1 MASSAAIMAEI
12 NAKMAE
18 KKQLTSHFLTV
29 RAVVGETTCLQNSLS
44 SAGVAMKE
52 VGSIGGRPL
61 DGGKTETFATDL
73 SRISANLEGNLKQIQ
88 AQIAELD
95 QEISSLWT
103 AYHAAVA
110 AEREAERTRNT
121 KLKRTNKI

>member
-1 MASSAAIMAEI
+1 MASSAEIMAEI

-44 SAGVAMKE
+44 SAGAAMKE

-61 DGGKTETFATDL
+61 DGGKTEKFATDL
-73 SRISANLEGNLKQIQ
+73 SKISANLEGNLKQIQ

-95 QEISSLWT
+95 QEISSLWA

-110 AEREAERTRNT
+110 AERAAERARNA
-121 KLKRTNKI
+121 KLKKANKI

>member
-44 SAGVAMKE
+44 SAGAAMKE

-88 AQIAELD
+88 AQIAQLD
-95 QEISSLWT
+95 EEISGLWA

-110 AEREAERTRNT
+110 AEARAAEEARRLQ
-121 KLKRTNKI
+121 KKGRWK

>member
-1 MASSAAIMAEI
+1 MASSAAIMAQI

-44 SAGVAMKE
+44 SAGASMKE
-52 VGSIGGRPL
+52 VGSIGGKPL
-61 DGGKTETFATDL
+61 DGGKTEKFAVDL
-73 SRISANLEGNLKQIQ
+73 SKISANLEGNLKQIQ